1 MARVFIIA
9 SLADSLINFRG
20 DLIRHLRD
28 CGHEVVAAAP
38 GEAPEVDS
46 KLKSWGV
53 RRLLIGLDR
62 TGLNL
67 FADIRLLLVL
77 CRLIS
82 LERPDV
88 VLCYTIKPV
97 VYGALAARWA
107 GVPKRAVMI
116 TGLGFAFAP
125 SASLRQW
132 VVRGFAR
139 LLYRAAMICSDTVFF
154 QNPDDEADFRRFG
167 LLRRSQRIVQIG
179 GSGVNLHR
187 FAAMPLPDGPLRF
200 LMIARLLEDKGVR
213 EFLQAAALVRRVRP
227 ALRFHLVGP
236 FEVHP
241 SALSRAEVMS
251 AINSGT
257 VSYHGATSDV
267 RPYLADCHVFVLP
280 SYREGTPR
288 SVLEAMA
295 VGRPVITT
303 DTPGC
308 RETVVQGKNGFLV
321 APQQVEPLA
330 LAMLQIANMPQ
341 DEILRMAESSRAM
354 VEARF
359 DVNIV
364 NAQIARTL
372 AL

>member
-139 LLYRAAMICSDTVFF
+139 LW
-154 QNPDDEADFRRFG
+154 
-167 LLRRSQRIVQIG
+167 
-179 GSGVNLHR
+179 
-187 FAAMPLPDGPLRF
+187 
-200 LMIARLLEDKGVR
+200 
-213 EFLQAAALVRRVRP
+213 
-227 ALRFHLVGP
+227 
-236 FEVHP
+236 
-241 SALSRAEVMS
+241 
-251 AINSGT
+251 
-257 VSYHGATSDV
+257 
-267 RPYLADCHVFVLP
+267 
-280 SYREGTPR
+280 
-288 SVLEAMA
+288 
-295 VGRPVITT
+295 
-303 DTPGC
+303 
-308 RETVVQGKNGFLV
+308 
-321 APQQVEPLA
+321 
-330 LAMLQIANMPQ
+330 
-341 DEILRMAESSRAM
+341 
-354 VEARF
+354 
-359 DVNIV
+359 
-364 NAQIARTL
+364 
-372 AL
+372 